1 MDIGKLLVSDK
12 ISSGEENYKYFI
24 GYLRNDHEFK
34 ALHLMPR
41 KRSPYIKS
49 YHGKSKRMYFLIE
62 DDDLLEKCN
71 TMWNKVSADI
81 KK

>member
-12 ISSGEENYKYFI
+12 ISSGEKNYKYFI

-34 ALHLMPR
+34 ALHLMPH

-49 YHGKSKRMYFLIE
+49 YHGKI
-62 DDDLLEKCN
+62 
-71 TMWNKVSADI
+71 I
-81 KK
+81 